1 MDEGVYSMDQTEE
14 ILERLK
20 QQEKVMII
28 SQDQKTLEAL
38 FDEICEAGY
47 RNTILPLFEEAF
59 SKRELAREL
68 GKCLIDLHKEVQPLG
83 KSILEVSRMI
93 EDTKGEE
100 INCVLPYIDKLALKD
115 VEELADV
122 LLEYE
127 EVVKNLTIMPDEE
140 CWNGIQIAECSDEQ
154 VTRLKNVLPKLIQ
167 VFEELSEFEKQL
179 KPLDEGEF
187 LKFDWNHL
195 EQFITLF
202 EKLQR
207 LQDVPVDWM
216 FQSEL
221 NSLYEDANHNRKL
234 CMDYMHIR
242 NDISSKYEDA
252 LFDLDG
258 VGIYDTLTE
267 GIKTLTSMLRIHGQ
281 NDGFIIDNLRHIAE
295 RTDMLYANLIRM
307 QQDVEKIKELTG
319 GAKEA
324 TFENI
329 PAFYQMADFLSHK
342 PEGMKG
348 GLSASQIQSAEESI
362 HKLRQLYHAGDDTRV
377 TLNERYTEAFFN
389 LDTSWWMERFGQHA
403 QIKKYMMGQKQIHLS
418 DIRDFTEK
426 MVESEQLIRASWE
439 EIQKYDMKPFQIP
452 DVKKVY
458 DIDANLAICTA
469 VLGKVTPNET
479 WLNESERQELLYEI
493 EDCERRCLQIR
504 RLSYGLLGMHNE
516 QVFLL
521 DWEELLPKFMEH
533 YQGFFKRLKGSYK
546 QDRELV
552 ASTYQNVP
560 ENLSDEEI
568 LEVLRTLQ
576 TLARE
581 REAFR
586 QKKGFLVEH
595 IGEYYHGENTNWV
608 LLKADIKQ
616 FEEILECFETPE
628 EAYRSIMAAADS
640 RESLQQYY
648 GALMTLRNAV
658 RERASVFYQSSEFSM
673 ECIEDIAY
681 RFAEMVL
688 QAKKMEE
695 DFLAIVEYRK
705 DAESVDEISYQEVLR
720 GLQSLDKWERDR
732 RWIGE
737 KEEELS
743 RLFGNDFQRE
753 ETEWGSLMERL
764 KGIRNITESL
774 DSEMCGK
781 ELTAFLEND
790 HAHFSKEELS
800 VEDYKGMLARI
811 ESELKSF
818 LQVNSLDQLTIQEA
832 SSRLA
837 KVKEMCQDMDDIF
850 ANVSRLCKRR
860 EYAKNMLE
868 DLKQFSAMQK
878 IEQQFDDDSQGYK
891 KNYGILYQGVVTDW
905 NSLCDKLKLAK
916 SLKSDVGKYHLGR
929 TVLEV
934 LLDQQNTMIDCYT
947 TLNVLTSASIY
958 KEDFQCYSN
967 LFEPELHLGQMEFH
981 RVLTKLN
988 NCYRTI
994 DDIQQWC
1001 WYQQGRSKCEK
1012 YGLLSFLSAIEEKQ
1026 LATEKIKES
1035 FLQTFYRK
1043 WLAKLL
1049 LDKGG
1054 MYPYRVRNQI
1064 EIQEMIELEK
1074 GYPNIG
1080 KMEIADYLAYVPN
1093 WLSRRKSCLL
1103 VSELSMESEF
1113 YARVEFLEER

>member
-20 QQEKVMII
+20 NQEKLMII
-28 SQDQKTLEAL
+28 SQDQKVLEAL

-59 SKRELAREL
+59 SKRELARDL

-83 KSILEVSRMI
+83 KSILDVSKMI
-93 EDTKGEE
+93 EDIEGEE
-100 INCVLPYIDKLALKD
+100 IHCVLPYIDKLAWED

-127 EVVKNLTIMPDEE
+127 EAVKQLTITPNEE
-140 CWNGIQIAECSDEQ
+140 CWNGIQVAECSDEQ
-154 VTRLKNVLPKLIQ
+154 VARLNDVLPKLIR
-167 VFEELSEFEKQL
+167 VFEEMADFERQL
-179 KPLDEGEF
+179 KPLDEGGF

-221 NSLYEDANHNRKL
+221 TNLYEDANQNRKL

-258 VGIYDTLTE
+258 IGICDTLTE
-267 GIKTLTSMLRIHGQ
+267 GVSTLTSMLRIHGQ

-295 RTDMLYANLIRM
+295 RTDMLYANLIRI

-319 GAKEA
+319 GAKAA
-324 TFENI
+324 TFENV

-342 PEGMKG
+342 PAGMKG
-348 GLSASQIQSAEESI
+348 GLSASQIQSAEEGI
-362 HKLRQLYHAGDDTRV
+362 HRLRQLYHVGDETRV
-377 TLNERYTEAFFN
+377 TLKERYTEAFFS
-389 LDTSWWMERFGQHA
+389 LDTSLWMERFGEHA
-403 QIKKYMMGQKQIHLS
+403 QIKKYMMGQKQLHVN

-426 MVESEQLIRASWE
+426 MVESEQLIRESWE

-452 DVKKVY
+452 DVKRVY

-469 VLGKVTPNET
+469 VLGEVIPNET
-479 WLNESERQELLYEI
+479 WLSESERQALLYEI

-504 RLSYGLLGMHNE
+504 RLSYELLEVHNE

-521 DWEELLPKFMEH
+521 DWEELMPKFTED

-568 LEVLRTLQ
+568 VEVLRTLQ

-586 QKKGFLVEH
+586 QKKGYLIEH
-595 IGEYYHGENTNWV
+595 IGEYYHGENTNWG

-628 EAYRSIMAAADS
+628 EAYRSILAAAES

-648 GALMTLRNAV
+648 SALMTLRNAV

-673 ECIEDIAY
+673 ECIADIAY
-681 RFAEMVL
+681 RFAEMVE

-695 DFLAIVEYRK
+695 DFLTIVRYRT
-705 DAESVDEISYQEVLR
+705 DANRVDDISYQEVLR

-732 RWIGE
+732 QWVQE

-743 RLFGNDFQRE
+743 GLFGHDFRKE
-753 ETEWGSLMERL
+753 ETEWAILTERL
-764 KGIRNITESL
+764 KGMRNITDSL

-781 ELTAFLEND
+781 ELNAFLEND

-800 VEDYKGMLARI
+800 VDDYKGMLAKI

-818 LQVNSLDQLTIQEA
+818 LQVNSLDKLTIQEA
-832 SSRLA
+832 TLSLS
-837 KVKEMCQDMDDIF
+837 KVKEMCRDMDDIF

-860 EYAKNMLE
+860 EHAKNMLE
-868 DLKQFSAMQK
+868 DLKQFSVMQK
-878 IEQQFDDDSQGYK
+878 IEKQFNEDSQIYK
-891 KNYGILYQGVVTDW
+891 KNYGLLYQGVVTDW

-929 TVLEV
+929 TALEV
-934 LLDQQNTMIDCYT
+934 LLEQQNTVIDCYT

-958 KEDFQCYSN
+958 KEDFQFYSE
-967 LFEPELHLGQMEFH
+967 LFEPELHLGEVEYH
-981 RVLTKLN
+981 RVLEKLK
-988 NCYRTI
+988 NCLRTI
-994 DDIQQWC
+994 GDIGQWC

-1012 YGLLSFLSAIEEKQ
+1012 HGLMSFLGAIEEKQ

-1054 MYPYRVRNQI
+1054 IYPYRVRNDM
-1064 EIQEMIELEK
+1064 EIQEMIQLEK
-1074 GYPNIG
+1074 RYPDIG

-1103 VSELSMESEF
+1103 VSELTIESEF
-1113 YARVEFLEER
+1113 YTRVEFLEER